1 MPGVGRRTEEEKQKE
16 GREAR
21 DDRGKLGG
29 IAESVAI
36 VPKLFGPAN
45 SKRGLHDA
53 FCGPAK
59 SQQTKSQNQ
68 NQEIRLQVWAIK
80 SEPCQLVFQLAS
92 LRAKAKSVLQ
102 GGTARGERERFRTRP
117 QRERRYQ

>member
-1 MPGVGRRTEEEKQKE
+1 MPGVERRTEEEKQKE

-92 LRAKAKSVLQ
+92 LRAKAKSLQ